1 MGTKDQFTTTRW
13 SRVLAA
19 RERSDPG
26 SREALAG
33 LCEAYWYPLYVFV
46 RRQGYDPDAASDLTQ
61 GYFARLMEKD
71 YLGDVHPGRGKFRSF
86 LLASLKHH
94 LSHERDRERAA
105 KRGGPAPAI
114 SLDRESAERRYRAKP
129 RDDATPET
137 IYERRWALTVIDRA
151 QGRLR
156 LEMQQAGKGERFEH
170 LAGFVFGGG
179 TDRSYREVASESG
192 MSEAAIAMAVRRLRQ
207 RLGDLMRQEIADTVG
222 DPRDVDGEIRHLL
235 AVVRAD

>member
-1 MGTKDQFTTTRW
+1 MGRDDQFTTTRW

-33 LCEAYWYPLYVFV
+33 LCEAYWYPLYAFV
-46 RRQGYDPDAASDLTQ
+46 RRQGYDADKASDLTQ
-61 GYFARLMEKD
+61 GYFAALMEKD
-71 YLGDVHPGRGKFRSF
+71 YLDDVRPERGKFRSF

-94 LSHERDRERAA
+94 VSHERERERAA
-105 KRGGPAPAI
+105 KRGGPAPPI
-114 SLDRESAERRYRAKP
+114 SLDREIAERRYRDEP

-137 IYERRWALTVIDRA
+137 LYERRWAWTVIDRA
-151 QGRLR
+151 QARLR
-156 LEMQQAGKGERFEH
+156 LEMQLAGKGERFEH

-179 TDRSYREVASESG
+179 SDRSYRDVAAESG
-192 MSEAAIAMAVRRLRQ
+192 ISEAAIAMAVRRLRQ

-222 DPRDVDGEIRHLL
+222 DPRDVDEEIRHLL
-235 AVVRAD
+235 TVVRTG